1 MGKNWPL
8 RYSALSSDGRL
19 IAVAGKRGLVHYSST
34 SGRWKLFSD
43 ERQEQAFAVKGG
55 MVWFHHVLIAAV
67 EVSKSYQ
74 VVPTRTVRQFLAHFE
89 RTQIRLYSRDA
100 ELANKNVL
108 HREILVSPI
117 IVLSLVDNSLL
128 VYTADNNLHHY
139 LVIPTPD
146 TIQTHFCGTIN
157 FNGII
162 ASPSSVRTLSWMLPS
177 AQKRMMLF
185 GRLVLVLT
193 RFLELGDPV
202 DDLAVATVLMM
213 VGGKLVLL
221 RPRKVR
227 SSIVRPKIWGSY
239 GAQVSRSR
247 SQI

>member
-1 MGKNWPL
+1 M
-8 RYSALSSDGRL
+8 
-19 IAVAGKRGLVHYSST
+19 HYSST

-43 ERQEQAFAVKGG
+43 ERQEQAFAVRGG

-74 VVPTRTVRQFLAHFE
+74 VASSWGCGQLLTHFE
-89 RTQIRLYSRDA
+89 RAQIRLYSRDA

-108 HREILVSPI
+108 HREILTSPI

-146 TIQTHFCGTIN
+146 TIKTHFCGTIN

-162 ASPSSVRTLSWMLPS
+162 ANPGSVRTLSWMLPS
-177 AQKRMMLF
+177 AQKRLIF
-185 GRLVLVLT
+185 CVILPFFSLT
-193 RFLELGDPV
+193 HTL
-202 DDLAVATVLMM
+202 
-213 VGGKLVLL
+213 
-221 RPRKVR
+221 
-227 SSIVRPKIWGSY
+227 
-239 GAQVSRSR
+239 
-247 SQI
+247 